1 MIREQTFS
9 KIFILHSSS
18 VYDMQPCCTEWEGEW
33 DPINAES
40 FLRSSNVNSVSC
52 YNLPKTNKLFTHKLD
67 GVLTK
72 I

>member
-1 MIREQTFS
+1 
-9 KIFILHSSS
+9 
-18 VYDMQPCCTEWEGEW
+18 MQPCCTEWEGEW

-40 FLRSSNVNSVSC
+40 FLRSSNLFPIITS
-52 YNLPKTNKLFTHKLD
+52 PTKLYAHKLD